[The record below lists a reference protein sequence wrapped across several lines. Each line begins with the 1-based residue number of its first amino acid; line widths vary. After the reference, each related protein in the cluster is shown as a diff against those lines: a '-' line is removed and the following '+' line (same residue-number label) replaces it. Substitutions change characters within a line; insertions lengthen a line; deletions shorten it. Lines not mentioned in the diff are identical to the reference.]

1 MSHPRVPSPAV
12 SAHPPPTPGAGPP
25 SPSPDGI
32 IRHRPAKQRPKWFVP
47 GIVTLGVVLNLLV
60 LWAYAC
66 VPEDEPDLIQVPT
79 TTTCPEPPGT
89 DLAPSTTEDLIR
101 IC

>member
-1 MSHPRVPSPAV
+1 
-12 SAHPPPTPGAGPP
+12 
-25 SPSPDGI
+25 
-32 IRHRPAKQRPKWFVP
+32 
-47 GIVTLGVVLNLLV
+47 VTLGVVLNLLV